1 MRFRRFLSLA
11 AVLLVAPLAACY
23 DKSDFSPTEA
33 LVDKIVVLTAAD
45 GVTSVPADGFSRL
58 RLEARLVGEPSFTNR
73 NIVFSTSNGTLDG
86 GTAVDNCTGC
96 RKVAADGSGRA
107 SIDLVSSQ
115 RVGTAVVRAT
125 PEAAPGITA
134 SLTVNFGAAEP
145 DQTLQ
150 LVAAPGRAPA
160 DGATLSTFTAAISPS
175 LPAGSRMVTFQTTA
189 GTFAPAN
196 MPSVEVSA
204 DAGGLAS
211 ADLVS
216 PRQIT
221 TGRVTATVN
230 GVTREA
236 AIRFERALPNVITAN
251 VDTPIATAAVS
262 TRIKVTATLL
272 RNVGM
277 VTDGTLVTFRAARP
291 DGTPVGLFTNITT
304 TTNGVATADFLPG
317 AGPAGPVTITVGA
330 QETSVTGTV
339 QVVLTAG
346 S

>member
-1 MRFRRFLSLA
+1 MRFRRLALLAA
-11 AVLLVAPLAACY
+11 AVLLAPFAACY
-23 DKSDFSPTEA
+23 DKSDFSPTAA
-33 LVDKIVVLTAAD
+33 LVDKIVILTAAN
-45 GVTSVPADGFSRL
+45 GATSLPADGFSRL
-58 RLEARLVGEPSFTNR
+58 RLEARLVGEPSFSNR
-73 NIVFSTSNGTLDG
+73 NVVFSTSNGTLDG
-86 GTAVDNCTGC
+86 GTAVDNCAGC
-96 RKVAADGSGRA
+96 RRVAADGSGRA

-115 RVGTAVVRAT
+115 RVGTAVVKAT
-125 PEAAPGITA
+125 PDGAPGVTA
-134 SLTVNFGAAEP
+134 SLALNFGPAEP

-150 LVAAPGRAPA
+150 FVAAPERAPA

-175 LPAGSRMVTFQTTA
+175 LPAGSRTVTFQTTA
-189 GTFAPAN
+189 GTFAPAS
-196 MPSVEVSA
+196 MPSVQVSA
-204 DAGGLAS
+204 GAGGNAS

-221 TGRVTATVN
+221 TARVTATVN
-230 GVTREA
+230 GVSRETS
-236 AIRFERALPNVITAN
+236 IRFERALPNVITAN
-251 VDTPIATAAVS
+251 VDMPVATASAT

-277 VTDGTLVTFRAARP
+277 VTDGTLVTFRAARA
-291 DGTPVGLFTNITT
+291 DGTPAGLFTNVTT

-330 QETSVTGTV
+330 QDTGVTGTA